1 MVCIIIAMTTSE
13 NYDDIYK
20 WDCTYVQNE
29 IKIPFNN
36 IEHCIVCNYCLPVAA
51 AYCCARINSG

>member
-1 MVCIIIAMTTSE
+1 MTTSE

-29 IKIPFNN
+29 IKIPLNN